1 MATILQTSLTGGDM
15 LFLLQGAG
23 RTMLLTIAATLSG
36 TLLGVACGVARAESG
51 WAANRL
57 IGAVVDVIRS
67 VPLLIQLIIFNS
79 FVAILGYPMSAFQ
92 SGAVVLTLYMA
103 VNCTEVVRSGAQ
115 SVPRLTRRAARS
127 LGMSYLQDLRHI
139 VIPMGLR
146 TAFPAWV
153 GVVLGIMKDSALVS
167 VLGYFELL
175 KSSQTLITRTQEP
188 LLILILVGVFYF
200 ALSFPLSRLA
210 GTLERVMQR

>member
-1 MATILQTSLTGGDM
+1 MVPIPQTSLTAGDI
-15 LFLLQGAG
+15 LFLVQGAG
-23 RTMLLTIAATLSG
+23 RTMLLTVAATLSG
-36 TLLGVACGVARAESG
+36 TLLGVVLGVARAESNWVING
-51 WAANRL
+51 L
-57 IGAVVDVIRS
+57 IGTVVDVIRS

-92 SGAVVLTLYMA
+92 SGAVVLTVYMS
-103 VNCTEVVRSGAQ
+103 VICTEAVRSGVR
-115 SVPRLTRRAARS
+115 SVPRFTRRAARS
-127 LGMSYLQDLRHI
+127 LGMSYLQDLRHV
-139 VIPMGLR
+139 VIPLGLR

-188 LLILILVGVFYF
+188 LLILVLVGVFYF

-210 GTLERVMQR
+210 GTLERVLQR